1 MCVCVRVNETMNVIA
16 LLLFFFSF
24 SFSSSLFLPE
34 KKKEKKEKRR
44 LFPFLQSKLP
54 TTHNYMYFSPTRSV
68 SRCQPAGEA
77 GANRAWSRK
86 ERVSRANLARALRT
100 FIDGWCFAALRV
112 LKTALIPSSL
122 LPLLTAVT
130 RELGEVNGSAGC
142 LSSAVSLEPAPALGG
157 GLVARTYGQ
166 SVTGHS
172 GMYGQSVT
180 GHSGTYG
187 QSVTGHSGTYGQSVT
202 GHSGT
207 YGQPVTGHSGTYG
220 QPVTGH
226 SGTYGQPVTGHGGTY
241 VRAVYDRTQW
251 YVRAACDRTRW
262 YVRTGSL

>member
-1 MCVCVRVNETMNVIA
+1 
-16 LLLFFFSF
+16 
-24 SFSSSLFLPE
+24 
-34 KKKEKKEKRR
+34 
-44 LFPFLQSKLP
+44 
-54 TTHNYMYFSPTRSV
+54 MYFSPTRSV

-187 QSVTGHSGTYGQSVT
+187 QSVTGHSGTYGQ
-202 GHSGT
+202 
-207 YGQPVTGHSGTYG
+207 
-220 QPVTGH
+220 
-226 SGTYGQPVTGHGGTY
+226 PVTGHGGTY
-241 VRAVYDRTQW
+241 VRAVCDRTQW
-251 YVRAACDRTRW
+251 YSWGVFSSGWCFFVCVGCLGGTVR
-262 YVRTGSL
+262 YV